1 MNKFPADFLWGT
13 ATAAAQVEGGWKE
26 DGRTPSI
33 WDVAS
38 KDKIRDK
45 SDNHVADD
53 HFHRYKEDV
62 RLMKAIGVNSYR
74 FSISW
79 SRVVPEEGKISEEG
93 LQFYSDLVDELLKA
107 GIEPLVTL
115 YHWDLPVWV
124 YKKGGWLNEETA
136 ELFRFYTSAVV
147 EKLSDRVQWWMP
159 LNEPQIFIVLG
170 HLLGTHAP
178 FKKQL
183 FKAPELTKNVL
194 LAFHAAAEEI
204 RAHAKKRP
212 KVGIAMATGCYIPK
226 DDSEEAFNE
235 AYEKSFNYMN
245 GRLMNAW
252 WADPLIL
259 GKKVKQFGVFQ
270 LKDEDVSRVH
280 TKLDFIGL
288 NVYQPYPDKG
298 WANKKA
304 KDLPEDRVTMLG
316 WPIDGR
322 CLSYSLRFF
331 RKRYQL
337 PLMVSENGM
346 ADEMTPSRDS
356 RVHDVKRIRFMDE
369 YIGEMKK
376 AMDEGV
382 PVLGYQYW
390 SLLDNFEWAEG
401 YVPRFGLIYVDYN
414 TLTRTLKD
422 SAYFYKELI
431 ENLTEGRESTPMEEL
446 PESEPVPARPET
458 DTLVLEKTVT
468 RKSAGPQGPEAELK

>member
-13 ATAAAQVEGGWKE
+13 ATAAAQVEGGWDA

-33 WDVAS
+33 WDVAP

-62 RLMKAIGVNSYR
+62 RLMKQLGVNSYR
-74 FSISW
+74 FSVSW
-79 SRVVPEEGKISEEG
+79 SRVISEEGKVNEKG
-93 LQFYSDLVDELLKA
+93 LQFYSDLVDELLAA

-115 YHWDLPVWV
+115 YHWDLPVWL
-124 YKKGGWLNEETA
+124 YEKGGWLFEGTP
-136 ELFRFYTSAVV
+136 ELFRAYTRAVV
-147 EKLSDRVQWWMP
+147 DKLSDRVQWWMP

-170 HLLGTHAP
+170 HVLGTHAP
-178 FKKQL
+178 FKKQIM
-183 FKAPELTKNVL
+183 KVPELTKNVL
-194 LAFHAAAEEI
+194 LAFHVSAEEI
-204 RAHAKKRP
+204 RAHAKKAP

-226 DDSEEAFNE
+226 DDSEKAFDE
-235 AYEKSFNYMN
+235 AYEKTFNYMN

-259 GKKVKQFGVFQ
+259 GKKVRQFGIFS
-270 LKDEDVSRVH
+270 LKDDDVARIQ

-288 NVYQPYPDKG
+288 NVYQPYPEKG
-298 WANKKA
+298 WANKEV
-304 KDLPEDRVTMLG
+304 KDLPEDRKTMLG

-331 RKRYQL
+331 WKRYGL
-337 PLMVSENGM
+337 PMLVSENGM
-346 ADEMTPSRDS
+346 ADETTPSRDAH
-356 RVHDVKRIRFMDE
+356 VHDQKRIRFMDE

-376 AMDEGV
+376 AMDEGI

-390 SLLDNFEWAEG
+390 SLMDNFEWAEG
-401 YVPRFGLIYVDYN
+401 YWPRFGLIYVDYN
-414 TLTRTLKD
+414 THTRTLKD
-422 SAYFYKELI
+422 SAYYYKGII
-431 ENLTEGRESTPMEEL
+431 ENLTEGREAKPMEEM
-446 PESEPVPARPET
+446 PESVPDPARPET
-458 DTLVLEKTVT
+458 DTLVLEKPAA
-468 RKSAGPQGPEAELK
+468 RKPAGADGPEAELR

>member
-13 ATAAAQVEGGWKE
+13 ATAAAQVEGGWNE
-26 DGRTPSI
+26 GGRTPSI

-79 SRVVPEEGKISEEG
+79 SRVVPEEGKISKEG
-93 LQFYSDLVDELLKA
+93 LQFYSDLVDELLQA

-115 YHWDLPVWV
+115 YHWDLPVWL
-124 YKKGGWLNEETA
+124 YKKGGWLYEGA
-136 ELFRFYTSAVV
+136 PELFRSYTEAVV
-147 EKLSDRVQWWMP
+147 EKLSDRVQYWMP
-159 LNEPQIFIVLG
+159 LNEPQIFIMLG
-170 HLLGTHAP
+170 YVLGTHAP
-178 FKKQL
+178 FKKQP
-183 FKAPELTKNVL
+183 FRVPELTKQVL
-194 LAFHAAAEEI
+194 LAFHASAEAI
-204 RAHAKKRP
+204 RAKAKKAP

-226 DDSEEAFNE
+226 DESEEALNE

-245 GRLMNAW
+245 GRVMNAW

-259 GKKVKQFGVFQ
+259 GKKVRQFGVFR
-270 LKDEDVSRVH
+270 LKDEDIARIQ
-280 TKLDFIGL
+280 TKLDFLGL

-298 WANKKA
+298 WANKEVKN
-304 KDLPEDRVTMLG
+304 LPEDRKTMLG

-322 CLSYSLRFF
+322 CLYYSLKFF
-331 RKRYQL
+331 WKRYGL
-337 PLMVSENGM
+337 PLMVTENGM
-346 ADEMTPSRDS
+346 ADEMTPSRDAK
-356 RVHDVKRIRFMDE
+356 VHDEKRIKFMDE
-369 YIGEMKK
+369 YLGGMKK

-401 YVPRFGLIYVDYN
+401 YVPRFGLIYVDYK

-422 SAYFYKELI
+422 SAYYYKGII
-431 ENLTEGRESTPMEEL
+431 ENLTEGREPTEMEEL
-446 PESEPVPARPET
+446 PESEPAPARPET
-458 DTLVLEKTVT
+458 DTLVLEKHAS
-468 RKSAGPQGPEAELK
+468 RKPAGPQGPEAEIK